1 MDREDLGA
9 LLVRATRRLLEAER
23 QLLDGHGLSMWDYVV
38 LSRVA
43 REPARSQLVLAEAIG
58 YDKTRL
64 VTLLDALE
72 HKGLVTRERDPDDRR
87 ARIVHLT
94 TKGRK
99 AYAAAQ
105 ASIRTMEDRLLA
117 GVSPAAR
124 EHLFGTLEEL
134 TSDSS
139 PEDQSG

>member
-1 MDREDLGA
+1 
-9 LLVRATRRLLEAER
+9 
-23 QLLDGHGLSMWDYVV
+23 MWDYIA

-43 REPARSQLVLAEAIG
+43 REPARSQLALAEAIG

-99 AYAAAQ
+99 AYATAQ

-124 EHLFGTLEEL
+124 KHLFATLEEV
-134 TSDSS
+134 TRDSS
-139 PEDQSG
+139 PQGRSD